1 MKKSHAFM
9 LLAVVFTAVNSM
21 LLQQWKISSLNNQL
35 TLSEMRDGI
44 NNDWVNELLWLRV
57 NDNYEATKEQL
68 VSQGRVEG
76 VVSYLMGD
84 DTEVLDNLW
93 HEGYM
98 RGLAQIDF
106 EYDSISDS
114 NYEKGY
120 HAAMQDAFPTGKP
133 VAAFGFVNESPRDIH
148 EDAIKVPDFDNGN
161 KDLVDNDEV
170 INNLN
175 SKIEEVDPRNKQE

>member
-1 MKKSHAFM
+1 MKKFNNIM
-9 LLAVVFTAVNSM
+9 LFCVVFTAANLL
-21 LLQQWKISSLNNQL
+21 LLQQWKIGYLNNQL
-35 TLSEMRDGI
+35 QLSTMRSDV
-44 NNDWVNELLWLRV
+44 NNDFTNELLWLRV
-57 NDNYEATKEQL
+57 NDTYEATKDQL

-106 EYDSISDS
+106 EYDALSDS

-120 HAAMQDAFPTGKP
+120 HAAMRDAFPHTESE
-133 VAAFGFVNESPRDIH
+133 FVNSSPRNVK
-148 EDAIKVPDFDNGN
+148 EDAIKTPEFDNLEGL
-161 KDLVDNDEV
+161 KDNTEV
-170 INNLN
+170 IDQLN
-175 SKIEEVDPRNKQE
+175 EKIKQINSDQ

>member
-1 MKKSHAFM
+1 MKKFNNIM
-9 LLAVVFTAVNSM
+9 LFCVVFTAVNLL
-21 LLQQWKISSLNNQL
+21 LLQQWKIGYLNNQL
-35 TLSEMRDGI
+35 QLSTMRSDV
-44 NNDWVNELLWLRV
+44 NNDFTNELLWLRV
-57 NDNYEATKEQL
+57 NDTYEATKDQL

-106 EYDSISDS
+106 EYDALSDS

-120 HAAMQDAFPTGKP
+120 HAAMRDAFPHTE
-133 VAAFGFVNESPRDIH
+133 AEFVNASPRDVE
-148 EDAIKVPDFDNGN
+148 EDAIKTPEFDNLEG
-161 KDLVDNDEV
+161 LEDNTEV
-170 INNLN
+170 IDQLN
-175 SKIEEVDPRNKQE
+175 EKIKEIKSE